1 MNFYDC
7 LLAKYGLENPIIES
21 EIQID
26 NYKKNAIRQFLYLL
40 EKEQKIVR
48 YSSGIYY
55 IPRDTLFGKSKISFE
70 KVIERKYIEN
80 ENEIYGFYTGVYF
93 KNLMG
98 FTSQMINTPEIV
110 SNKEPSKKRTIEL
123 NGRNAIVRKSVIE
136 VTNENVKIL
145 QFFDLFKYL
154 GFEEVLTYKDKLVEY
169 IKENQLTR
177 TMVEDYLTLYSKQV
191 ISSLIR
197 SGLIYEFTQK

>member
-7 LLAKYGLENPIIES
+7 LLAKYGFENPIIEN
-21 EIQID
+21 EIQMD

-40 EKEQKIVR
+40 EKDQKIIR

-55 IPRDTLFGKSKISFE
+55 IPRDSLFGKSKITFE

-80 ENEIYGFYTGVYF
+80 DKEIYGFYTGIYF

-98 FTSQMINTPEIV
+98 LSSQMVNVPEIV
-110 SNKEPSKKRTIEL
+110 SNKEPSKKRKIEL
-123 NGRNAIVRKSVIE
+123 NGRNAIVRKSITE
-136 VTNENVKIL
+136 ITKENVKIL

-154 GFEEVLTYKDKLVEY
+154 AFEEVLSYKDKLIEY
-169 IKENQLTR
+169 IRVNQLTR
-177 TMVEDYLTLYSKQV
+177 AMVEDYLTLYSKQV
-191 ISSLIR
+191 VSSLIR
-197 SGLIYEFTQK
+197 SGLIYEFA

>member
-7 LLAKYGLENPIIES
+7 LLAKYGFENPIIEN
-21 EIQID
+21 EIQMD

-40 EKEQKIVR
+40 EKDQKIIR

-55 IPRDTLFGKSKISFE
+55 IPRDSLFGKSKITFE

-80 ENEIYGFYTGVYF
+80 DKEIYGFYTGIYF

-98 FTSQMINTPEIV
+98 LSSQMVNIPEIV
-110 SNKEPSKKRTIEL
+110 SNKEPSKKRKIEL
-123 NGRNAIVRKSVIE
+123 NGRNAIVRKSITE
-136 VTNENVKIL
+136 ITKENVKIL

-154 GFEEVLTYKDKLVEY
+154 AFEEVLSYKDKLIEY
-169 IKENQLTR
+169 IRVNQLTR
-177 TMVEDYLTLYSKQV
+177 AMVEDYLTLYSKQV
-191 ISSLIR
+191 VSSLIR
-197 SGLIYEFTQK
+197 SGLIYEFA